1 MLRGLAIIIHK
12 CYTYYIVKNKLVIN
26 HQQAIDQLL
35 DISFFYLYNCCITSF
50 SLMIYLISLATY

>member
-35 DISFFYLYNCCITSF
+35 DIIFF
-50 SLMIYLISLATY
+50 IYTIVVSPRLVS